1 MEPLAGGGLINSNS
15 LRGKIAIPTPALR
28 LLQEPSCPS
37 WPWRLSLR
45 VPRALASPAWA
56 SDTIQKSCLP
66 QSHSPEHPKGSP
78 LLPTPCRGFSCPC
91 SGTDPRGL
99 WQEGHRQLCS
109 LQGGPTGDSGTQLR
123 KIPWKTQSDFAE
135 GGFWRGMVVQ
145 RKVRCWLLLGVF
157 YLIYLSPFHTTN
169 QPTKI
174 HQNPPV
180 FWMLTTFLPAHVWC
194 L

>member
-91 SGTDPRGL
+91 RGTDP
-99 WQEGHRQLCS
+99 
-109 LQGGPTGDSGTQLR
+109 
-123 KIPWKTQSDFAE
+123 
-135 GGFWRGMVVQ
+135 GGFGRRVTDSCAACRVAPLGTVAHSSGKFPGKHSLTLQKVVFGEGWWCRG
-145 RKVRCWLLLGVF
+145 R
-157 YLIYLSPFHTTN
+157 
-169 QPTKI
+169 
-174 HQNPPV
+174 
-180 FWMLTTFLPAHVWC
+180 
-194 L
+194 